1 MSSYRCPPEY
11 KKSVHDKCD
20 LSRTDFI
27 RGATLN
33 SERKPL
39 CSRRNTNIF
48 PATYVCLHVR
58 GYSASAFHPALSGPF
73 NELRWPVLIPSGS
86 LCMHDIV
93 FTSASQVY
101 HRRIKIVECIILL
114 MPYDVKS
121 TFLTFYFLSTRFR
134 WAFSCGHKKDEEWI
148 LIFL

>member
-1 MSSYRCPPEY
+1 MSSYRCPHEY
-11 KKSVHDKCD
+11 KKSVLDKCD

-101 HRRIKIVECIILL
+101 HRRIKIIEYMITLL
-114 MPYDVKS
+114 HRPVNS
-121 TFLTFYFLSTRFR
+121 VFY
-134 WAFSCGHKKDEEWI
+134 AFAFYALKKMRKQI
-148 LIFL
+148 LIFLWLYRFQSC